1 MMDTELT
8 VDFICEQVADIFDG
22 CELPC
27 ELLTEID
34 DVCSDVCN
42 YFSAQPQCWKRYFQF
57 LKENEDCI
65 IR

>member
-1 MMDTELT
+1 MDTELT
-8 VDFICEQVADIFDG
+8 VDFICEQVADIFDNYA
-22 CELPC
+22 LPC

-34 DVCSDVCN
+34 DVCYDTCD
-42 YFSAQPQCWKRYFQF
+42 YCCPQPQCWKRYFQF